1 MKNPEVDLDIAYN
14 DSIRF
19 AKSHYENF
27 PVISFLIPKHLRKHI
42 AVIYNFA
49 RQADDIAD
57 EGNYSPEERINKM
70 NSFED
75 KFNNSLSGNY
85 ATPFWIALA
94 NTINEQNLTKEYF
107 SDLLKAFRQDIIKNR
122 YKKFKEVLDYC
133 KCSANPV
140 GRLIL
145 ELFDIRNDKIKV
157 YSDYICTALQL
168 TNFYQDFSQDL
179 RKNRIYL
186 PEDEIIA
193 FNLSENDFKMKK
205 NKFNFAA
212 LIQFQV
218 RRVKNMFLDG
228 YALFPHLPRR
238 LKYEIGLT
246 ISGGEKILAKIE
258 EINYNVLDN
267 RPVLTKKDY
276 FGLLIKTLKNF

>member
-1 MKNPEVDLDIAYN
+1 MKNSEDALITTYN
-14 DSIRF
+14 DSIQF

-27 PVISFLIPKHLRKHI
+27 PVISFLIPNHLKKHVAI
-42 AVIYNFA
+42 IYKFA
-49 RQADDIAD
+49 RLADDIAD
-57 EGNYSPEERINKM
+57 EGIFSPEERIIKM
-70 NSFED
+70 NSFENE
-75 KFNNSLSGNY
+75 FNNSLSGNY
-85 ATPFWIALA
+85 ATPFWMSLV
-94 NTINEQNLTKEYF
+94 NTINEQNLTKQYF

-133 KCSANPV
+133 KYSANPV

-145 ELFDIRNDKIKV
+145 ELFDIRNDKINV

-168 TNFYQDFSQDL
+168 TNFYQDFSLDL
-179 RKNRIYL
+179 KKNRIYL

-193 FNLSENDFKMKK
+193 FNLNENDFKMRE

-212 LIQFQV
+212 LIQFQI
-218 RRVKNMFLDG
+218 RRVKNMYMDG
-228 YALFPHLPRR
+228 YSLLPHLPRR

>member
-1 MKNPEVDLDIAYN
+1 MELTEDNLISAYN
-14 DSIRF
+14 ESIIF

-27 PVISFLIPKHLRKHI
+27 PVVSFLIPKHLRKHI
-42 AVIYNFA
+42 AVIYRFA

-57 EGNYSPEERINKM
+57 EGNLSVDERNEQM
-70 NSFED
+70 NNYED
-75 KFNNSLSGNY
+75 EFKNSLEGKFASPFCMALE
-85 ATPFWIALA
+85 ATIKEL
-94 NTINEQNLTKEYF
+94 NLTTDYF
-107 SDLLKAFRQDIIKNR
+107 TDLIKAFRQDITKTR

-145 ELFDIRNDKIKV
+145 ELFNIRNDKTNE

-168 TNFYQDFSQDL
+168 TNFYQDFSLDF
-179 RKNRIYL
+179 KKDRIYI
-186 PEDEIIA
+186 PEDEMAA
-193 FNLSENDFKMKK
+193 FNISESNIKQGE

-218 RRVKNMFLDG
+218 RRAKQMFSNG
-228 YALFPHLPRR
+228 YNLIPYLPKR

-246 ISGGEKILAKIE
+246 VLCGEKILAKIE
-258 EINYNVLDN
+258 ENNYNVLNN
-267 RPVLTKKDY
+267 RPVLSKKDY
-276 FGLLIKTLKNF
+276 TWLIFKTFGKI

>member
-1 MKNPEVDLDIAYN
+1 MKNKEDVLNKAYI
-14 DSIRF
+14 DSVQF

-27 PVISFLIPKHLRKHI
+27 PVISFLIPKYLRKHI
-42 AVIYNFA
+42 AVIYKFA

-57 EGNYSPEERINKM
+57 EGNFSVEERINKM
-70 NSFED
+70 NIYENE
-75 KFNNSLSGNY
+75 FNNSLSGKY
-85 ATPFWIALA
+85 SDPFWMAVA
-94 NTINEQNLTKEYF
+94 NTINQLNLTSDYF
-107 SDLLKAFRQDIIKNR
+107 KDLIKAFRQDIIKKR

-145 ELFDIRNDKIKV
+145 ELFNIRDDKISV
-157 YSDYICTALQL
+157 NSDYICTALQL
-168 TNFYQDFSQDL
+168 TNFYQDFNLDL
-179 RKNRIYL
+179 KKDRIYI

-193 FNLSENDFKMKK
+193 FNLSENNFKMKE

-212 LIQFQV
+212 LIQFQI
-218 RRVKNMFLDG
+218 RRAKNMFLDG
-228 YALFPHLPRR
+228 YDLLPHLPRR

-246 ISGGEKILAKIE
+246 ILCGEKILAKIE

-267 RPVLTKKDY
+267 RPVLSKKDY
-276 FGLLIKTLKNF
+276 FSLLMRTLMKF